1 MDNLRKPTAHISD
14 SEAQQRAERLRHNDH
29 QFNQSSNRPY
39 TVTGNVEFESFRKEW
54 LRVMAREGAVDI
66 DN

>member
-29 QFNQSSNRPY
+29 QFNCTSRHGDL
-39 TVTGNVEFESFRKEW
+39 VKGNKEFESFRKDW
-54 LRVMAREGAVDI
+54 LRVMAREGTVDI